1 MRSTHSIAL
10 RLLLIACG
18 LSSFAA
24 GASDAHVQ
32 RQIQQR
38 EQQQMQLQLKMQQQR
53 DRAMRPPSSSSGDL
67 QRRQVE
73 RDQQQRLQQFHEQQS
88 RAMIAP
94 EGAGAPEGTLREPE
108 RQRAIQGGAG
118 QLHRYDTER
127 RLEADR
133 DAAAASP
140 QQQSD

>member
-1 MRSTHSIAL
+1 MCSAHSIAL
-10 RLLLIACG
+10 RLLVIACG
-18 LSSFAA
+18 LTPFAA

-53 DRAMRPPSSSSGDL
+53 DRAMRPPSSAAGDF

-73 RDQQQRLQQFHEQQS
+73 RDQQQRVQQFHEQQS

-94 EGAGAPEGTLREPE
+94 DRQGAPEGAVREAE
-108 RQRAIQGGAG
+108 RQRGIHGGAG
-118 QLHRYDTER
+118 QLHRYDIER
-127 RLEADR
+127 RFEADR

-140 QQQSD
+140 QQQ